1 MQASSAGDDA
11 TLVRMVHRLERLA
24 LALSG
29 VTLASCAI
37 GAQPEPVAGNASQ
50 SRQAALAEPEDEQA
64 TAEIR
69 AVPPATN
76 PAEGRFRVHE
86 WGLVVTE
93 ASGAL
98 AIATGS
104 PQAAADPRSALPDSD
119 PRRMAPA
126 KPVFY
131 VHLDDGLDEAR
142 FTLGVRSVSRGRV
155 IEHFP
160 LAVRQERNTA
170 IVWEDVIAR
179 RGSCQG
185 VYPGLAD
192 PLCVTPDGLCEL
204 AELSDYETR
213 EAACLSFGEQRVGLL
228 FYRMDGARDTLPLDV
243 RRGAGDTVRLRS
255 VGAPPGGLV
264 MRIHRASTFSM
275 TRVRTVTLDA
285 DGRAVIP
292 ARAQASGLLPA
303 TTGLTLLSVALDGAG
318 LTEQERDAFL
328 RAWRVPLFGVGDERT
343 LGAGPPPPVNHPLG
357 PVADALLY
365 FWPAENVDA
374 ALPLTISPT
383 PREVRRVFVVR
394 VDLGPLPVTE

>member
-1 MQASSAGDDA
+1 
-11 TLVRMVHRLERLA
+11 MVHRLERLA
-24 LALSG
+24 LAFSG
-29 VTLASCAI
+29 VTLASCAL
-37 GAQPEPVAGNASQ
+37 GAQPEPVAGNGAPSQ
-50 SRQAALAEPEDEQA
+50 QAALSEPADEQA
-64 TAEIR
+64 TAQLR
-69 AVPPATN
+69 AALPAAN

-93 ASGAL
+93 AGGAL

-104 PQAAADPRSALPDSD
+104 PQAPAANPQVVPPDSD
-119 PRRMAPA
+119 RGLTRPA

-160 LAVRQERNTA
+160 LGVRQERNTA
-170 IVWEDVIAR
+170 IVWEDVVAR
-179 RGSCQG
+179 RGACRG

-192 PLCVTPDGLCEL
+192 PLCATPDGLCEL
-204 AELSDYETR
+204 AELSDYETQ

-243 RRGAGDTVRLRS
+243 RRGAADTVRLRS
-255 VGAPPGGLV
+255 VGAPPRGLV
-264 MRIHRASTFSM
+264 MRIHRAPTFSM

-285 DGRAVIP
+285 DGRAEIP

-303 TTGLTLLSVALDGAG
+303 TTGLTLLSIALEEAG

-328 RAWRVPLFGVGDERT
+328 RAWRVPLFGVGDQGT
-343 LGAGPPPPVNHPLG
+343 LGAATAPPVGHPLG

-374 ALPLTISPT
+374 ALPLTISPA
-383 PREVRRVFVVR
+383 PREVRRVFAVR

>member
-1 MQASSAGDDA
+1 
-11 TLVRMVHRLERLA
+11 MVHRLERLA

-29 VTLASCAI
+29 VTLASCAL
-37 GAQPEPVAGNASQ
+37 GAPPEPVAGNGSQ
-50 SRQAALAEPEDEQA
+50 ARQAALEAPVDEPQAAELRMAQ
-64 TAEIR
+64 
-69 AVPPATN
+69 PATN

-104 PQAAADPRSALPDSD
+104 PQAPTPEQRPVLPNG
-119 PRRMAPA
+119 REGIAAPA

-160 LAVRQERNTA
+160 IAVRQERNTA

-192 PLCVTPDGLCEL
+192 PLCATPDGLCEL

-228 FYRMDGARDTLPLDV
+228 FYRMDGARDTLPIDV
-243 RRGAGDTVRLRS
+243 RRGAADTVRLRS

-264 MRIHRASTFSM
+264 MRIHREPTFSM

-292 ARAQASGLLPA
+292 ARVQANGLLPA
-303 TTGLTLLSVALDGAG
+303 TTGLTLLSAALDGAG

-343 LGAGPPPPVNHPLG
+343 LGAATPPPVNHPLG